1 MKASHSLVSSEALQV
16 LGSTVRAARL
26 QRRWTAAELAERLGV
41 SRPTVAKIER
51 GDPSVAVGTV
61 FEAAALLDVA
71 LFEDDVTRDRYGR
84 SKRTELALLP
94 ARARRP
100 KPVFDDNF

>member
-1 MKASHSLVSSEALQV
+1 MKASYSLASSEALQV

-51 GDPSVAVGTV
+51 GDPSVAVGTG

-100 KPVFDDNF
+100 KAVFDDNF